1 MNMRKKIKW
10 FSLKISPNLKINT
23 LLLFF
28 LSFWCFSQNF
38 ENATITYVVSLKP
51 PMDLTK
57 LKEEAKTDAQLQE
70 VLWLY
75 EDAVDVVYTLKF
87 TKKEAIYRVEDQLKN
102 ESEKKT
108 NLTYIGAGSEKVYY
122 SDQDELF
129 SAGNSRGE
137 NLRIIQE
144 KKEWELLKDSKKI
157 GKYTCYKAIQSNS
170 TSKIKPIAWY
180 TLEIPL
186 PFGPKDFGGLPGVI
200 LALELDKYV
209 FNTTTITLNSSDFE
223 PIEKPTKGKKIT
235 YAEWREK
242 AKGFFNN

>member
-1 MNMRKKIKW
+1 MKKITAL
-10 FSLKISPNLKINT
+10 FVLAST
-23 LLLFF
+23 L
-28 LSFWCFSQNF
+28 CFSQNF

-51 PMDLTK
+51 PMELTK
-57 LKEEAKTDAQLQE
+57 LKEEAKTNAQLQE

-75 EDAVDVVYTLKF
+75 EDAIDVVSTLKF
-87 TKKEAIYRVEDQLKN
+87 TKKEAIYSVEDHLRN

-108 NLTYIGAGSEKVYY
+108 ILTYIGAGSEKVYY

-129 SAGNSRGE
+129 TAGSSRGE

-157 GKYTCYKAIQSNS
+157 GKYTCYKAVNNNS
-170 TSKIKPIAWY
+170 ASKIKPIAWY

-186 PFGPKDFGGLPGVI
+186 PFGPKDFEGLPGVI

-209 FNTTTITLNSSDFE
+209 FNATTITLNSSDFA
-223 PIEKPTKGKKIT
+223 PIEKPTRGKKIT

-242 AKGFFNN
+242 AKGVFEN